1 MHNKSKYIPYL
12 VIILSTIISPTTV
25 YAERLSA
32 KHLYNFAKN
41 QNEQMLSRYRRW
53 INMADNGGNTA
64 LCIALQKDDGKSYY
78 LLKKYGASTNVRCM
92 RQFSEEQ
99 TADVAT
105 DSSDDGKFLGMGKLG
120 WGVLGVAAI
129 GGGIAAASGGGG
141 EGDLV
146 DEKDIVDEP
155 DELSC
160 QHGIQIDKKCL
171 CHDGYTGVLCENKA
185 DCSGYYQTCP
195 EGYEKGDNICQS
207 GKDVL
212 YKCDIANS
220 CEGYDYLSCPTGHI
234 ISAQCLSGNVYKY
247 KCDDCADNWI
257 KQNGNCYLKL
267 ECVNGYQDGDKCICD
282 TEYEGML
289 CTNLK
294 DEYIKKENVIGKT
307 SKTNNSQINITNDK
321 YADVYGLYAR
331 SSNKA
336 LVYNGDTGAGSIN
349 IKNTNNGNVYGI
361 YADKSVYNSHAY
373 YTASATGDISIN
385 NTGNGNIYGIYST
398 DNIYNAYT
406 YVAPAFGTA
415 SQALGN
421 ISIKNEGA
429 GNVFG
434 MYSLSSAYNA
444 NEIGYEKRTTS
455 GNIKIIN
462 NGLGNSFGIYATKSY
477 NQSSTGQES
486 LITLVNLGGGIAV
499 GMYGSK
505 EIENSGNISL
515 YNLGNGTAVGVYA
528 DGAKVTN
535 SGTITINRD
544 NYEDYDAVTE
554 KGGTAIGIYGANGS
568 NITNSGTITIT
579 GADTAY
585 GVYAEDDTVNIKN
598 TGRITIDG
606 NSNSPNAIKLNGG
619 KLFQNGILEGGNLA
633 LNEYGGEVVASTDS
647 KFVAKNSI
655 SGDLSV
661 SDSVVTNGFAN
672 SYTIKEAIDA
682 ADATDLKLNSKSALF
697 EAKLAENNSD
707 IVMEMKDFN
716 EVVADKSVAGFLSDN
731 YNQQNNEKLF
741 SSLKGMENSHALNQA
756 LEDMMGKEMF
766 NRFAFED
773 LTMMREFNFDLNN
786 KLFNN
791 QEETL
796 STSGNISSWMFSGA
810 DNSQTKYS
818 LNNITVGK
826 NTVGLA
832 VALTDINSKG
842 NDGNNSRNDR
852 MYQVAMPIGYQA
864 YGFNFITTPSIG
876 YSYGTYNRHG
886 FNNSYYKGTV
896 EKQMFGL
903 MNEARYPFMAAG
915 WNLDVALEF
924 NVLGYHISGD
934 EGSRE
939 YGLNIAEQN
948 TYSAEAGIGLYANK
962 EISLAKDSKLKL
974 YNGIAVYH
982 EFSDPYK
989 MKIGMNGMAGTF
1001 TLQDENRS
1009 ANRAII
1015 RTGFDY
1021 TKQDLSLYGS
1031 LSSYIDREL
1040 QTNADLGL
1048 KYSF

>member
-12 VIILSTIISPTTV
+12 VIILSAIISPTTV

-120 WGVLGVAAI
+120 WGALGVVAI

-141 EGDLV
+141 GGGSNGSTENPSTTLQCVHGYQ
-146 DEKDIVDEP
+146 EKDICVCD
-155 DELSC
+155 
-160 QHGIQIDKKCL
+160 I
-171 CHDGYTGVLCENKA
+171 GYTGTLCNRLKVGYIEDEYGKISCA
-185 DCSGYYQTCP
+185 SGYGKNGTDECVKKETSIIGKMNNGTVRIENQNFRDVAGLYSSTSTINLATQKNGFISITNQAN
-195 EGYEKGDNICQS
+195 GDVFGILGSQ
-207 GKDVL
+207 
-212 YKCDIANS
+212 
-220 CEGYDYLSCPTGHI
+220 
-234 ISAQCLSGNVYKY
+234 NVVNNNAMKS
-247 KCDDCADNWI
+247 
-257 KQNGNCYLKL
+257 
-267 ECVNGYQDGDKCICD
+267 VNGY
-282 TEYEGML
+282 
-289 CTNLK
+289 
-294 DEYIKKENVIGKT
+294 
-307 SKTNNSQINITNDK
+307 
-321 YADVYGLYAR
+321 DVSRTAKIDIY
-331 SSNKA
+331 NK
-336 LVYNGDTGAGSIN
+336 G
-349 IKNTNNGNVYGI
+349 NGNVYGI
-361 YADKSVYNSHAY
+361 YAMGNASNVQTDSVAAGRGIAANGTGKISITNIGNGDVFGIFAHGEANNAVQVDDKR
-373 YTASATGDISIN
+373 SATGSIYISN
-385 NTGNGNIYGIYST
+385 SGSG
-398 DNIYNAYT
+398 
-406 YVAPAFGTA
+406 VAVGMFAPVVLNQ
-415 SQALGN
+415 SNSSKQES
-421 ISIKNEGA
+421 SIFVSNHNK
-429 GNVFG
+429 
-434 MYSLSSAYNA
+434 
-444 NEIGYEKRTTS
+444 
-455 GNIKIIN
+455 
-462 NGLGNSFGIYATKSY
+462 GLVTGIYARD
-477 NQSSTGQES
+477 
-486 LITLVNLGGGIAV
+486 LAV
-499 GMYGSK
+499 
-505 EIENSGNISL
+505 NSGDITIS
-515 YNLGNGTAVGVYA
+515 NSQNGVAIGIYTDNGS
-528 DGAKVTN
+528 VTN
-535 SGTITINRD
+535 SGNVLIDSN
-544 NYEDYDAVTE
+544 
-554 KGGTAIGIYGANGS
+554 GGTSIGIYGAKGS
-568 NITNSGTITIT
+568 SITNTGTITIS
-579 GADTAY
+579 GGGTAY
-585 GVYAEDDTVNIKN
+585 GIYSEGNSVKNSGIIKIN
-598 TGRITIDG
+598 GD
-606 NSNSPNAIKLNGG
+606 SNSPNAIKLNGG
-619 KLFQNGILEGGNLA
+619 KLFQNGVLEGENLA
-633 LNEYGGEVVASTDS
+633 LDEYGGEIVASADS
-647 KFVAKNSI
+647 KFIADDSI

-661 SDSVVTNGFAN
+661 SDSVVTDGFAN
-672 SYTIKEAIDA
+672 SYTIKDAIDA

-716 EVVADKSVAGFLSDN
+716 KVVADKSVAGFLSDN

-741 SSLKGMENSHALNQA
+741 SSLKGIENSQALNKA
-756 LEDMMGKEMF
+756 LGDMTGKEMF

-886 FNNSYYKGTV
+886 FNNSYYKGTI

-903 MNEARYPFMAAG
+903 MNEARYPFIASG
-915 WNLDVALEF
+915 WNLDIALEF

-962 EISLAKDSKLKL
+962 EISLAKDSNLKL

-982 EFSDPYK
+982 EFADPYK

-1001 TLQDENRS
+1001 TLRDENRS

-1015 RTGFDY
+1015 RT
-1021 TKQDLSLYGS
+1021 
-1031 LSSYIDREL
+1031 
-1040 QTNADLGL
+1040 
-1048 KYSF
+1048 

>member
-1 MHNKSKYIPYL
+1 MDYRGVSAMHNKSKYIPYL
-12 VIILSTIISPTTV
+12 VIILSAIISPTTV

-92 RQFSEEQ
+92 RQFSERQ
-99 TADVAT
+99 TADIAT
-105 DSSDDGKFLGMGKLG
+105 DSSNDGKFLGMGKIG
-120 WGVLGVAAI
+120 WGVLGVSAI
-129 GGGIAAASGGGG
+129 GGGIAAASSGGGG
-141 EGDLV
+141 G
-146 DEKDIVDEP
+146 
-155 DELSC
+155 SSA
-160 QHGIQIDKKCL
+160 
-171 CHDGYTGVLCENKA
+171 GV
-185 DCSGYYQTCP
+185 SR
-195 EGYEKGDNICQS
+195 
-207 GKDVL
+207 
-212 YKCDIANS
+212 
-220 CEGYDYLSCPTGHI
+220 
-234 ISAQCLSGNVYKY
+234 
-247 KCDDCADNWI
+247 
-257 KQNGNCYLKL
+257 
-267 ECVNGYQDGDKCICD
+267 
-282 TEYEGML
+282 
-289 CTNLK
+289 
-294 DEYIKKENVIGKT
+294 KKEDTLYG
-307 SKTNNSQINITNDK
+307 SKGNLTELNDAFNNSVSLNNDK
-321 YADVYGLYAR
+321 YRDVTGLASYSYVSLSESIFNNAKGSVSIKNREDGNVEGSGPGNARIDIDKLDTSITSTPNSSISSVGTVYIDNEGNGEVIGIKGGLDNASSRVINFNNKNFKSTFNAIAEGTIEIDNKGNGDVYGIKDFTTYGSSEVKNAYA
-331 SSNKA
+331 SAGTSYNKKVA
-336 LVYNGDTGAGSIN
+336 AGAMGVIKIINEGDGD
-349 IKNTNNGNVYGI
+349 VYGI
-361 YADKSVYNSHAY
+361 YGDKVHNADILASSVSVSENSRAV
-373 YTASATGDISIN
+373 ASGLIAIG
-385 NTGNGNIYGIYST
+385 NTG
-398 DNIYNAYT
+398 
-406 YVAPAFGTA
+406 
-415 SQALGN
+415 
-421 ISIKNEGA
+421 K
-429 GNVFG
+429 
-434 MYSLSSAYNA
+434 
-444 NEIGYEKRTTS
+444 
-455 GNIKIIN
+455 
-462 NGLGNSFGIYATKSY
+462 GNSY
-477 NQSSTGQES
+477 
-486 LITLVNLGGGIAV
+486 
-499 GMYGSK
+499 GMYGSSVYNK
-505 EIENSGNISL
+505 TAMETNGNVQSNILMLNEGTGNSIGMYGKNTVDNSGNIDMKN
-515 YNLGNGTAVGVYA
+515 YTNGVAIGIYA
-528 DGAKVTN
+528 DGAKAVN
-535 SGTITINRD
+535 SGNITI
-544 NYEDYDAVTE
+544 EQTSQ
-554 KGGTAIGIYGANGS
+554 GTAIGIYGTKRSSIINTGTITISGGGTAYGIYSEGS
-568 NITNSGTITIT
+568 SVKNSGTIKI
-579 GADTAY
+579 
-585 GVYAEDDTVNIKN
+585 N
-598 TGRITIDG
+598 G

-661 SDSVVTNGFAN
+661 SDSVVADGFAN

-697 EAKLAENNSD
+697 EAKLAENNND

-756 LEDMMGKEMF
+756 LEDMTGKEMF

-832 VALTDINSKG
+832 IALTDINSKG

-896 EKQMFGL
+896 EKQMFGV
-903 MNEARYPFMAAG
+903 MNEARYPFIAAG
-915 WNLDVALEF
+915 WNLDIALEF

-982 EFSDPYK
+982 EFADPYK

-1001 TLQDENRS
+1001 TLQDENHS

>member
-12 VIILSTIISPTTV
+12 VIILSAIISPTTV

-120 WGVLGVAAI
+120 WGALGVVAI

-141 EGDLV
+141 GGGSNGSTENPSTTLQCVHGYQ
-146 DEKDIVDEP
+146 EKDICVCD
-155 DELSC
+155 
-160 QHGIQIDKKCL
+160 I
-171 CHDGYTGVLCENKA
+171 GYTGTLCNRLKVGYIEDEYGKISCA
-185 DCSGYYQTCP
+185 SGYGKNGTDECVKKETSIIGKMNNGTVRIENQNFRDVAGLYSSTSTINLATQKNGFISITNQAN
-195 EGYEKGDNICQS
+195 GDVFGILGSQ
-207 GKDVL
+207 
-212 YKCDIANS
+212 
-220 CEGYDYLSCPTGHI
+220 
-234 ISAQCLSGNVYKY
+234 NVVNNNAMKS
-247 KCDDCADNWI
+247 
-257 KQNGNCYLKL
+257 
-267 ECVNGYQDGDKCICD
+267 VNGY
-282 TEYEGML
+282 
-289 CTNLK
+289 
-294 DEYIKKENVIGKT
+294 
-307 SKTNNSQINITNDK
+307 
-321 YADVYGLYAR
+321 DVSRTAKIDIY
-331 SSNKA
+331 NK
-336 LVYNGDTGAGSIN
+336 G
-349 IKNTNNGNVYGI
+349 NGNVYGI
-361 YADKSVYNSHAY
+361 YAMGNASNVQTDSVAAGRGIAANGTGKISITNIGNGDVFGIFAHGEANNAVQVDDKR
-373 YTASATGDISIN
+373 SATGSIYISN
-385 NTGNGNIYGIYST
+385 SGSG
-398 DNIYNAYT
+398 
-406 YVAPAFGTA
+406 VAVGMFAPVVLNQ
-415 SQALGN
+415 SNSSKQES
-421 ISIKNEGA
+421 SIFVSNHNK
-429 GNVFG
+429 
-434 MYSLSSAYNA
+434 
-444 NEIGYEKRTTS
+444 
-455 GNIKIIN
+455 
-462 NGLGNSFGIYATKSY
+462 GLVTGIYARD
-477 NQSSTGQES
+477 
-486 LITLVNLGGGIAV
+486 LAV
-499 GMYGSK
+499 
-505 EIENSGNISL
+505 NSGDITIS
-515 YNLGNGTAVGVYA
+515 NSQNGVAIGIYTDNGS
-528 DGAKVTN
+528 VTN
-535 SGTITINRD
+535 SGNVLIDSN
-544 NYEDYDAVTE
+544 
-554 KGGTAIGIYGANGS
+554 GGTSIGIYGAKGS
-568 NITNSGTITIT
+568 SITNTGTITIS
-579 GADTAY
+579 GGGTAY
-585 GVYAEDDTVNIKN
+585 GIYSEGNSVKNSGIIKIN
-598 TGRITIDG
+598 GD
-606 NSNSPNAIKLNGG
+606 SNSPNAIKLNGG
-619 KLFQNGILEGGNLA
+619 KLFQNGVLEGENLA
-633 LNEYGGEVVASTDS
+633 LDEYGGEIVASADS
-647 KFVAKNSI
+647 KFIADDSI

-661 SDSVVTNGFAN
+661 SDSVVTDGFAN
-672 SYTIKEAIDA
+672 SYTIKDAIDA

-716 EVVADKSVAGFLSDN
+716 KVVADKSVAGFLSDN

-741 SSLKGMENSHALNQA
+741 SSLKGIENSQALNKA
-756 LEDMMGKEMF
+756 LGDMTGKEMF

-886 FNNSYYKGTV
+886 FNNSYYKGTI

-903 MNEARYPFMAAG
+903 MNEARYPFIASG
-915 WNLDVALEF
+915 WNLDIALEF

-962 EISLAKDSKLKL
+962 EISLAKDSNLKL

-982 EFSDPYK
+982 EFADPYK

-1001 TLQDENRS
+1001 TLRDENRS

>member
-78 LLKKYGASTNVRCM
+78 LLKKYGASSNVRCM

-99 TADVAT
+99 TANVAI

-120 WGVLGVAAI
+120 WGALGVAAI

-141 EGDLV
+141 GREGGSGDTEIPGTTLQCKHGYQ
-146 DEKDIVDEP
+146 EKDICICD
-155 DELSC
+155 
-160 QHGIQIDKKCL
+160 I
-171 CHDGYTGVLCENKA
+171 GYTGTLCNRLKVGYIEDEYGKISCA
-185 DCSGYYQTCP
+185 SGYGKNGTDECVKKETSIIGKMNNGTVRIENQNFRDVAGLYSSTSTINLATQKNGFISITNQAN
-195 EGYEKGDNICQS
+195 GDVFGILGSQ
-207 GKDVL
+207 
-212 YKCDIANS
+212 
-220 CEGYDYLSCPTGHI
+220 
-234 ISAQCLSGNVYKY
+234 NVVNNNAMKS
-247 KCDDCADNWI
+247 
-257 KQNGNCYLKL
+257 
-267 ECVNGYQDGDKCICD
+267 VNGY
-282 TEYEGML
+282 
-289 CTNLK
+289 
-294 DEYIKKENVIGKT
+294 
-307 SKTNNSQINITNDK
+307 
-321 YADVYGLYAR
+321 DVFRTAKIDIY
-331 SSNKA
+331 NK
-336 LVYNGDTGAGSIN
+336 G
-349 IKNTNNGNVYGI
+349 NGNVYGI
-361 YADKSVYNSHAY
+361 YALGN
-373 YTASATGDISIN
+373 ASNVQTDAVAVRRGKAANGTGEISITN
-385 NTGNGNIYGIYST
+385 IGN
-398 DNIYNAYT
+398 
-406 YVAPAFGTA
+406 
-415 SQALGN
+415 
-421 ISIKNEGA
+421 

-434 MYSLSSAYNA
+434 IFAYGEANNAIQIDDQRNVMGSIYISNSGSGVAVGMFAPVVLNQSNSSKQESSIFVSNH
-444 NEIGYEKRTTS
+444 NK
-455 GNIKIIN
+455 
-462 NGLGNSFGIYATKSY
+462 GLVTGIYARD
-477 NQSSTGQES
+477 
-486 LITLVNLGGGIAV
+486 LAV
-499 GMYGSK
+499 
-505 EIENSGNISL
+505 NSGDITISNSQNGVAIGI
-515 YNLGNGTAVGVYA
+515 YTDNGT
-528 DGAKVTN
+528 VTN
-535 SGTITINRD
+535 SGNVLIDSN
-544 NYEDYDAVTE
+544 
-554 KGGTAIGIYGANGS
+554 GGTSIGIYGAKGS
-568 NITNSGTITIT
+568 SITNTGTITIS
-579 GADTAY
+579 GGGTAY
-585 GVYAEDDTVNIKN
+585 GIYSEGSSVKNSGIIKIN
-598 TGRITIDG
+598 GD
-606 NSNSPNAIKLNGG
+606 SNSPNAIKLNGG
-619 KLFQNGILEGGNLA
+619 KLFQNGVLEGENLA
-633 LNEYGGEVVASTDS
+633 LDEYGGEIVASADS

-661 SDSVVTNGFAN
+661 SDSVVADGFAN

-716 EVVADKSVAGFLSDN
+716 EVVTDKSVAGFLSDN

-741 SSLKGMENSHALNQA
+741 SSLKGIENSQALNQS
-756 LEDMMGKEMF
+756 LEDMTGKEMF

-896 EKQMFGL
+896 EKQMFGV

-915 WNLDVALEF
+915 WNLDIALEF

-934 EGSRE
+934 EGSRD

-982 EFSDPYK
+982 EFADPYK

-1001 TLQDENRS
+1001 TLRDENRS

-1031 LSSYIDREL
+1031 LSSYIDQEL

>member
-1 MHNKSKYIPYL
+1 
-12 VIILSTIISPTTV
+12 
-25 YAERLSA
+25 
-32 KHLYNFAKN
+32 
-41 QNEQMLSRYRRW
+41 
-53 INMADNGGNTA
+53 MADNGGNTA

-120 WGVLGVAAI
+120 WGALGVVAI

-141 EGDLV
+141 GGGSNGSTENPSTTLQCVHGYQ
-146 DEKDIVDEP
+146 EKDICVCD
-155 DELSC
+155 
-160 QHGIQIDKKCL
+160 I
-171 CHDGYTGVLCENKA
+171 GYTGTLCNRLKVGYIEDEYGKISCA
-185 DCSGYYQTCP
+185 SGYGKNGTDECVKKETSIIGKMNNGTVRIENQNFRDVAGLYSSTSTINLATQKNGFISITNQAN
-195 EGYEKGDNICQS
+195 GDVFGILGSQ
-207 GKDVL
+207 
-212 YKCDIANS
+212 
-220 CEGYDYLSCPTGHI
+220 
-234 ISAQCLSGNVYKY
+234 NVVNNNAMKS
-247 KCDDCADNWI
+247 
-257 KQNGNCYLKL
+257 
-267 ECVNGYQDGDKCICD
+267 VNGY
-282 TEYEGML
+282 
-289 CTNLK
+289 
-294 DEYIKKENVIGKT
+294 
-307 SKTNNSQINITNDK
+307 
-321 YADVYGLYAR
+321 DVSRTAKIDIY
-331 SSNKA
+331 NK
-336 LVYNGDTGAGSIN
+336 G
-349 IKNTNNGNVYGI
+349 NGNVYGI
-361 YADKSVYNSHAY
+361 YAMGNASNVQTDSVAAGRGIAANGTGKISITNIGNGDVFGIFAHGEANNAVQVDDKR
-373 YTASATGDISIN
+373 SATGSIYISN
-385 NTGNGNIYGIYST
+385 SGSG
-398 DNIYNAYT
+398 
-406 YVAPAFGTA
+406 VAVGMFAPVVLNQ
-415 SQALGN
+415 SNSSKQES
-421 ISIKNEGA
+421 SIFVSNHNK
-429 GNVFG
+429 
-434 MYSLSSAYNA
+434 
-444 NEIGYEKRTTS
+444 
-455 GNIKIIN
+455 
-462 NGLGNSFGIYATKSY
+462 GLVTGIYARD
-477 NQSSTGQES
+477 
-486 LITLVNLGGGIAV
+486 LAV
-499 GMYGSK
+499 
-505 EIENSGNISL
+505 NSGDITIS
-515 YNLGNGTAVGVYA
+515 NSQNGVAIGIYTDNGS
-528 DGAKVTN
+528 VTN
-535 SGTITINRD
+535 SGNVLIDSN
-544 NYEDYDAVTE
+544 
-554 KGGTAIGIYGANGS
+554 GGTSIGIYGAKGS
-568 NITNSGTITIT
+568 SITNTGTITIS
-579 GADTAY
+579 GGGTAY
-585 GVYAEDDTVNIKN
+585 GIYSEGNSVKNSGIIKIN
-598 TGRITIDG
+598 GD
-606 NSNSPNAIKLNGG
+606 SNSPNAIKLNGG
-619 KLFQNGILEGGNLA
+619 KLFQNGVLEGENLA
-633 LNEYGGEVVASTDS
+633 LDEYGGEIVASADS
-647 KFVAKNSI
+647 KFIADDSI

-661 SDSVVTNGFAN
+661 SDSVVTDGFAN
-672 SYTIKEAIDA
+672 SYTIKDAIDA

-716 EVVADKSVAGFLSDN
+716 KVVADKSVAGFLSDN

-741 SSLKGMENSHALNQA
+741 SSLKGIENSQALNKA
-756 LEDMMGKEMF
+756 LGDMTGKEMF

-886 FNNSYYKGTV
+886 FNNSYYKGTI

-903 MNEARYPFMAAG
+903 MNEARYPFIASG
-915 WNLDVALEF
+915 WNLDIALEF

-962 EISLAKDSKLKL
+962 EISLAKDSNLKL

-982 EFSDPYK
+982 EFADPYK

-1001 TLQDENRS
+1001 TLRDENRS